1 MFREKFTNFKQS
13 RGYLYIRE
21 SQYVRD
27 KRTLK
32 RKASKLCD
40 GTATKDRGKYSKKKD
55 IYCGKILE
63 IEIKFVETFRNFIEN
78 QDKEYF
84 EYKLNLKYE
93 ELIDEFM
100 DYLLYIYDIDKDD
113 FFNGKKAVYVVGNG
127 YLSRE
132 TINWLKR
139 FNIKGDYE
147 SSREIGRFTYRCEDV
162 GIFDEE
168 TINSLYLKLVPQ
180 VNKEDMLEEIKS
192 IQKSNEVKEYKSY
205 KDFMKKQ

>member
-21 SQYVRD
+21 SEYVRD

-32 RKASKLCD
+32 RKPSKLGD

-63 IEIKFVETFRNFIEN
+63 IDIKFVETFKDYIEK
-78 QDKEYF
+78 QDKDYF

-93 ELIDEFM
+93 ELIDEFTN
-100 DYLLYIYDIDKDD
+100 YLLYIYDIDKDN

-139 FNIKGDYE
+139 FNIKGNYE
-147 SSREIGRFTYRCEDV
+147 SSKEIGRFTYRCEDV
-162 GIFDEE
+162 GIFDED

-180 VNKEDMLEEIKS
+180 VNKEDMLEEINS
-192 IQKSNEVKEYKSY
+192 IQKSNTVEEYKSY
-205 KDFMKKQ
+205 RDFMKKS